1 MLSNEQELFLNTVQN
16 FQHCQRNF
24 DLSQTVDDSTVNWLL
39 NVGYSTPT
47 KQNLD
52 SFEIVCVKDR
62 EKIKKFSIAATNAPD
77 ERYAL
82 SDTLKE
88 ALAKGRIQNPQTDS
102 NLLFLFFIK
111 PESRTSADRLERER
125 GDPVPDEYWMR
136 CTNLE
141 IGLAASA
148 IGIAANTIGMRTGFC
163 RCFDYDALP
172 VEFLEPYNINPKH
185 LQVMLGMGYPLHDDH
200 TLHTDGEFISSSF
213 TKNIPRKLV
222 L

>member
-1 MLSNEQELFLNTVQN
+1 MQSNEQELFLKTVKN

-24 DLSQTVDDSTVNWLL
+24 DLSQTVDDSIIDWLL
-39 NVGYSTPT
+39 DVGYSTPT

-62 EKIKKFSIAATNAPD
+62 KKIKEFSISATNGPD
-77 ERYAL
+77 ERHFL
-82 SDTLKE
+82 SASTLAE
-88 ALAKGRIQNPQTDS
+88 LENGRIQNPQTDA

-111 PESRTSADRLERER
+111 PETRVSEDRLKRER
-125 GDPVPDEYWMR
+125 GDPPPDEFWIR

-163 RCFDYDALP
+163 RCFDFGALP

-185 LQVMLGMGYPLHDDH
+185 LQVMLGVGYPLYDDH
-200 TLHTDGEFISSSF
+200 TLHTDGKFKSSSF
-213 TKNIPRKLV
+213 PKDIPRKLV
-222 L
+222 I